1 MNNYQLFVDTY
12 QDGGNI
18 DVGILAQN
26 GVAGIMSRINNVDSN
41 GNFIADT
48 GFQSQYN
55 ATLNGG
61 LIPLIY
67 FVYNPW
73 KTGQDNFDYL
83 QSVMPAG
90 AKAVAVDIE
99 LARLGYS
106 PSSYATDVQTF
117 IDLCNLHYN
126 TAIYT
131 AEWFL
136 SNLSKWPTDVEYWWA
151 EYPAIFYPSSSQNC
165 TWDTIK
171 NELSGFQLPL
181 NNSQVPSKLWGWQF
195 TGDKLIPSGCQ
206 KPMDVSVFYGSLQDL
221 QNWAGGQYAP
231 VTPPAPQP
239 SYTPTLVDQQNWN
252 GALYQKFNVNI
263 IRPTGLDNV
272 NYYVITTPV
281 DLIEDIVF
289 DNQVAVAETS
299 WFTSHHDVTFATNGW
314 DGFYTDK
321 NGTHLTGFAAYHG
334 QAFGKLGLEETIFI
348 DQNMN
353 FTLDVVPHT
362 IWSACSF
369 PNLLIQDGVI
379 LQTDK
384 TDDDV
389 RARTAW
395 GISRDGKTLYSL
407 VVDGL
412 DYYSHHGM
420 NYKEVQSLLLSL
432 GCYLAWMSDGG
443 GSTTLCKKNADGSAT
458 VINQPS
464 GENADGQRSVA
475 IHCGIKMK
483 QAVSV
488 PPTPIPQSTTTVS
501 LSKTINV
508 LNDGSYSIK

>member
-26 GVAGIMSRINNVDSN
+26 GVAGIMSRINDIDYSN
-41 GNFIADT
+41 GNFIPDT
-48 GFQSQYN
+48 GFQAQYN
-55 ATLNGG
+55 ATINGG
-61 LIPLIY
+61 LIPMIY

-73 KTGQDNFDYL
+73 RTGQQNFDYL
-83 QSVMPAG
+83 QSVMPST
-90 AKAVAVDIE
+90 AKSVIIDIE
-99 LARLGYS
+99 VARLGYT
-106 PSSYATDVQTF
+106 PDAYATDVQTF
-117 IDLCNLHYN
+117 VDLCNLHWN

-131 AEWFL
+131 GAGFL
-136 SNLSKWPTDVEYWWA
+136 QLLSKWPVDVKYFWA
-151 EYPAIFYPSSSQNC
+151 EYPATFYPSSTQSW
-165 TWDTIK
+165 TWDNIK
-171 NELSGFQLPL
+171 NALSGFQLPL
-181 NNSQVPSKLWGWQF
+181 NNSQIPATLWGWQF
-195 TGDKLIPSGCQ
+195 TGDKIIPSGCQ

-221 QNWAGGQYAP
+221 QNWAGGQFTP
-231 VTPPAPQP
+231 VTPPPTP
-239 SYTPTLVDQQNWN
+239 SSTPILVDEQNWN

-281 DLIEDIVF
+281 NLIEDIVF

-299 WFTSHHDVTFATNGW
+299 WFTSRHDVTFATNGW

-321 NGTHLTGFAAYHG
+321 TGTHLTGFAAYHG
-334 QAFGKLGLEETIFI
+334 QAFGKLSLEETIFI

-369 PNLLIQDGVI
+369 PNLLIQNGVI

-432 GCYLAWMSDGG
+432 GCYLALMSDGG

-483 QAVSV
+483 PSTSA
-488 PPTPIPQSTTTVS
+488 PPTPVTT
-501 LSKTINV
+501 LLKTINID
-508 LNDGSYSIK
+508 NSGKYSII